1 MRTICAIFVVI
12 AVLAGAGRAQAPP
25 IGVNALEE
33 IYASLALR
41 LARLSGVGDR
51 YPQPLEMLPPAVILC
66 EKIHPDAAELSAAFG
81 GLESWAFY
89 YKQSECFHD
98 VALVTSSLELCDR
111 VRTLEGPPPRPLL
124 PPGRERR
131 VTADECR
138 KAITEGDRGVGHAEY
153 GNELLLLLLGYSAG
167 QITTLAGGRPP
178 EHDGATDAIHALLD
192 VHDGDEEGL
201 ERGRDFLSRLSRL
214 PDFTLDD
221 AEARQQVEK
230 LAPGWSSP
238 SNTSRLAEAL
248 RCAVPRLVPGRG
260 MSNACLERF

>member
-1 MRTICAIFVVI
+1 MGLIGATLVV
-12 AVLAGAGRAQAPP
+12 AVLAGAETAQAPP

-33 IYASLALR
+33 VYAELALR

-51 YPQPLEMLPPAVILC
+51 FAQPLETLPPALILC
-66 EKIHPDAAELSAAFG
+66 EKIHPDAAELRVAFG
-81 GLESWAFY
+81 GFESWAY
-89 YKQSECFHD
+89 SYKQSECFHD
-98 VALVTSSLELCDR
+98 VALATSSLELCDR
-111 VRTLEGPPPRPLL
+111 VRTLEGPPPRALL
-124 PPGRERR
+124 PAGRERR
-131 VTADECR
+131 ITADGCR
-138 KAITEGDRGVGHAEY
+138 RAIAAGNDGGGYAEF
-153 GNELLLLLLGYSAG
+153 GNELLLRLLGYSSA
-167 QITTLAGGRPP
+167 QITTLARGRLP

-192 VHDGDEEGL
+192 VYDGDEEGV

-248 RCAVPRLVPGRG
+248 RCAVPRRAPGAG
-260 MSNACLERF
+260 LSNACLGRM